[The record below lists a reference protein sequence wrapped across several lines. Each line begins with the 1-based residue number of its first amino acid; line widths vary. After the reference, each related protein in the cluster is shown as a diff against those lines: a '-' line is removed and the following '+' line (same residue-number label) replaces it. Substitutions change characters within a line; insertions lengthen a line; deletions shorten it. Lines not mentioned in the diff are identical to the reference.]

1 MSLGKRLISGAKIL
15 DGDLSG
21 ASSYASKTL
30 TVGSQGDPRGGC
42 ISADGTRLI
51 TTHLSSGQHWFN
63 QYNFSTA
70 FDVTSIGTVQKT
82 YQTTATIQNYM
93 TACVINKDLDWIGY
107 DPYHT
112 SNYYSQPLGT
122 AGDISTA
129 GTLYTDT
136 CTRSGGDRTSSSQF
150 LSRNEDTLYLQYD
163 NIKAITLS
171 TPGDLSS
178 GDGANSS
185 CGVVTSIS
193 FVGSDLGSNVRSCQ
207 FNHDGTKF
215 YGGGDENGKI
225 VQYDL
230 STAYDISSKGTG
242 TVFDLSSI
250 IGNMAIRFMQFNDD
264 MSHILLFGRVG
275 TSSPYTHEVWDL
287 KL

>member
-30 TVGSQGDPRGGC
+30 TIGSRGNPRGAC

-51 TTHLSSGQHWFN
+51 TTHLSSSQHWFN

-70 FDVTSIGTVQKT
+70 FDVTSIGTVQKE
-82 YQTTATIQNYM
+82 YQTTATIQNYLSGM
-93 TACVINKDLDWIGY
+93 VINKDLDWISY

-136 CTRSGGDRTSSSQF
+136 CTRSGGDRTSGCQF
-150 LSRNEDTLYLQYD
+150 LSINEDKLFL
-163 NIKAITLS
+163 LS
-171 TPGDLSS
+171 TVNLRVISLSSSGDLSS
-178 GDGANSS
+178 GSG
-185 CGVVTSIS
+185 CGTAYSLSGITSDM
-193 FVGSDLGSNVRSCQ
+193 GGNVYSGQ
-207 FNHDGTKF
+207 FNNDGTK
-215 YGGGDENGKI
+215 YYAGGELNGTI
-225 VQYDL
+225 LQYEL
-230 STAYDISSKGTG
+230 SSAYDISTRGSATSI
-242 TVFDLSSI
+242 DLSST
-250 IGNMAIRFMQFNDD
+250 IGNPDIRFMQFNSDQ
-264 MSHILLFGRVG
+264 SHFFIWDNTNFK
-275 TSSPYTHEVWDL
+275 VWDF

>member
-1 MSLGKRLISGAKIL
+1 MSLSKRLISQERIF
-15 DGDLSG
+15 DGDLSN
-21 ASSYASKTL
+21 ASDYASKTL

-51 TTHLSSGQHWFN
+51 TTHLSGTQHWFN

-82 YQTTATIQNYM
+82 YQTTATIENYM
-93 TACVINKDLDWIGY
+93 TGCLINKDLDWISY
-107 DPYHT
+107 DPYYT
-112 SNYYSQPLGT
+112 NNYYSQPLST

-129 GTLYTDT
+129 GTIYTDT
-136 CTRSGGDRTSSSQF
+136 CVRTGGERTSSSQF

-163 NIKAITLS
+163 AIKAISLS
-171 TPGDLSS
+171 TAGDLSS
-178 GDGANSS
+178 GSG
-185 CGVVTSIS
+185 CGTTTSIA
-193 FVGSDLGSNVRSCQ
+193 FVDSDLSSNTRSCQ
-207 FNHDGTKF
+207 FNNDGTKF
-215 YGGGDENGKI
+215 YGGGDQNGKI

-242 TVFDLSSI
+242 TVFDFSSI
-250 IGNMAIRFMQFNDD
+250 LGSASIRYMQFNDEQ
-264 MSHILLFGRVG
+264 SHIYLLLRVG
-275 TSSPYTHEVWDL
+275 TSSPYTHKVWDL